1 VPKLDTETISLTDR
15 NTDYA
20 IKQRNATEVTVQ
32 VTVEAPA
39 VRDGIDAIYRRY
51 GREAKIPGFRKGRV
65 PRAFLDSRFGRE
77 MFLEEAQ
84 KVLEEE
90 HLSKALSELA
100 LRPITPPTVSGV
112 SFDEGG
118 PLVFEASFSVLPD
131 FDLPEYR
138 GLELS
143 INPEPQV
150 TDEDVQAA
158 LEEVRRQYATLAP
171 KEGEIVNEGDIVRVK
186 EGEEE
191 WDARAEIDN
200 PVTAPLVGRNV
211 GETVEIDLDRSE
223 GEGTH
228 ATLSI
233 LGLKEVIL
241 PGVDDELAK
250 DAGYENLAAL
260 KVDIR
265 DKLERARAEKQEST
279 TKMSLLDRLVDQ
291 LRLPLP
297 DVLVEKIATQ
307 ELERLKR
314 NLGHP
319 RSPLSLEEY
328 LKKQGKSEEEAKTD
342 YRELVTR
349 RIRRELVLQKLV
361 EKEGIAIDDAELEKI
376 ASTEAEKE
384 GENPLRFI
392 ARLKAEDRF
401 EDYRTEKVNDRVLDL
416 LYETAKITK
425 EDE

>member
-1 VPKLDTETISLTDR
+1 MTDR
-15 NTDYA
+15 NTNYA
-20 IKQRNATEVTVQ
+20 IKERSATEVTVQ
-32 VTVEAPA
+32 VTVEAPV

-84 KVLEEE
+84 KALEEE

-131 FDLPEYR
+131 VDLPEYR
-138 GLELS
+138 GLELT
-143 INPEPQV
+143 IKPEPQV
-150 TDEDVQAA
+150 TDEDVQAT
-158 LEEVRRQYATLAP
+158 LEEVRRQYAALAP
-171 KEGEIVNEGDIVRVK
+171 KEGEIVNEGDIIRVK

-200 PVTAPLVGRNV
+200 PVTAPLVGHKV
-211 GETVEIDLDRSE
+211 GETVEIELNRSE
-223 GEGTH
+223 GERSH

-241 PGVDDELAK
+241 PEVDDELAK
-250 DAGYENLAAL
+250 DAGYEDLAAL
-260 KVDIR
+260 KTDIKN
-265 DKLERARAEKQEST
+265 KLEKARAEKQKRT
-279 TKMSLLDRLVDQ
+279 AKLNLLDRLVDQ
-291 LRLPLP
+291 TKLPLP
-297 DVLVEKIATQ
+297 EALVERVATE
-307 ELERLKR
+307 ELERLKG

-319 RSPLSLEEY
+319 RSPLSFDEY
-328 LKKQGKSEEEAKTD
+328 LKNQGKSEEEVMAD
-342 YRELVTR
+342 SRELVIR
-349 RIRRELVLQKLV
+349 RLRRELALQKLA

-376 ASTEAEKE
+376 ASTEAEEE

-401 EDYRTEKVNDRVLDL
+401 EGYRAEKVNDRVLDL

-425 EDE
+425 EEG

>member
-1 VPKLDTETISLTDR
+1 MNDQ
-15 NTDYA
+15 NTNYS
-20 IKQRNATEVTVQ
+20 IKERSATEVTVQ
-32 VTVEAPA
+32 VTVEAPV

-51 GREAKIPGFRKGRV
+51 GREAKVPGFRKGRV

-84 KVLEEE
+84 RVLEEE

-100 LRPITPPTVSGV
+100 LRPITPPTVNGI

-150 TDEDVQAA
+150 TDEDVGAA

-171 KEGEIVNEGDIVRVK
+171 KEGDTVNEGDIVRVK

-191 WDARAEIDN
+191 WDARAENDN
-200 PVTAPLVGRNV
+200 PVTAPLVGRKV
-211 GETVEIDLDRSE
+211 GEAVEIDLDRSG
-223 GEGTH
+223 GERSH

-241 PGVDDELAK
+241 PEVDDELAK
-250 DAGYENLAAL
+250 DAGYEDLAAL
-260 KVDIR
+260 KTDIR
-265 DKLERARAEKQEST
+265 DKLEKARAEKQKRT
-279 TKMSLLDRLVDQ
+279 AKLNLLDRLVDQ
-291 LRLPLP
+291 MELPLP
-297 DVLVEKIATQ
+297 DALVGKIATQ
-307 ELERLKR
+307 ELERLKE

-319 RSPLSLEEY
+319 RSPVSFEEY
-328 LKKQGKSEEEAKTD
+328 LKNQGKSEEGVMAD

-349 RIRRELVLQKLV
+349 RLRRELVLQKLA
-361 EKEGIAIDDAELEKI
+361 EKEGIVIGDAELEKI
-376 ASTEAEKE
+376 ASTEAEDG
-384 GENPLRFI
+384 GEDSLRFI
-392 ARLKAEDRF
+392 ARLKAQDRF
-401 EDYRTEKVNDRVLDL
+401 EDYRAEKVNDRVLDL

-425 EDE
+425 EEG